1 MLIFTI
7 RFQNC
12 GDVLTKKKLDP
23 HRNQCYG
30 ASYTCLDCMV
40 HFQGTDYRA
49 HTSCISEAQK
59 YQGALYKGDKRSKAQ
74 QQQANTNKSRAVVPR
89 NAYVEDAPD
98 AESTTI
104 AIIDVPPK
112 APSPPPA
119 VVSFEE
125 PAAPVNVFDF
135 LVNEDTPNASRVSLA
150 SPQDEPRALDSP
162 AHIEVSHSHGNDI
175 ARLRHLEEHGQGYA
189 QHGYSYGAAPVQ
201 PTFERYDSYSHLPA
215 DGVVEL
221 PAYTTPAPKRER
233 TARKE
238 AKATTT
244 TTSDKKR
251 KRQIHDL
258 DQIMT
263 DVAPPSAGAGPGLH
277 TGLTGGLNRLL
288 ARPEDFP
295 PTPDYSGD
303 GVSAQSP
310 PSPAK
315 RSKRDVRAKG
325 ERDRESGRRKEP
337 NTTTTD
343 PQRRRRGDDG
353 DRDDSERRRRHHRHR
368 RSASPSSPYDSD
380 HARPSRKHLRA
391 IEYAHERPP
400 SAQPTRD
407 NALMPRGG
415 RAALFMSF
423 VNKGPDSERG
433 CSVNKALKRYHREVG
448 KDDDDEKA
456 LWRCLRLRRNSRGEI
471 VLFA

>member
-1 MLIFTI
+1 MLTPAVRI
-7 RFQNC
+7 QNC

-40 HFQGTDYRA
+40 HFQGTDYRS

-59 YQGALYKGDKRSKAQ
+59 YQGALYKGDKKSKAQ
-74 QQQANTNKSRAVVPR
+74 QQKANTNKSRAVVPR

-98 AESTTI
+98 VESTTI
-104 AIIDVPPK
+104 AVIDVPPK

-119 VVSFEE
+119 AVSFEE

-150 SPQDEPRALDSP
+150 SPQDGARALDSP
-162 AHIEVSHSHGNDI
+162 AHIEVSHPGGNDI

-189 QHGYSYGAAPVQ
+189 QHGYTYGAAPVQ
-201 PTFERYDSYSHLPA
+201 PKFERYDSYSHLPA

-238 AKATTT
+238 AKAPTTT
-244 TTSDKKR
+244 NSDKKR
-251 KRQIHDL
+251 KRQNHDL

-325 ERDRESGRRKEP
+325 ERDRESGRRKESE
-337 NTTTTD
+337 TTTD
-343 PQRRRRGDDG
+343 SRHQRRGDDD
-353 DRDDSERRRRHHRHR
+353 DRDGSERRRRHHRHR
-368 RSASPSSPYDSD
+368 RSASSSPNGSD

-391 IEYAHERPP
+391 IEYAHERP
-400 SAQPTRD
+400 SSTQPTRD
-407 NALMPRGG
+407 N
-415 RAALFMSF
+415 
-423 VNKGPDSERG
+423 
-433 CSVNKALKRYHREVG
+433 
-448 KDDDDEKA
+448 
-456 LWRCLRLRRNSRGEI
+456 
-471 VLFA
+471 

>member
-1 MLIFTI
+1 
-7 RFQNC
+7 
-12 GDVLTKKKLDP
+12 
-23 HRNQCYG
+23 
-30 ASYTCLDCMV
+30 
-40 HFQGTDYRA
+40 
-49 HTSCISEAQK
+49 
-59 YQGALYKGDKRSKAQ
+59 
-74 QQQANTNKSRAVVPR
+74 
-89 NAYVEDAPD
+89 DAPD
-98 AESTTI
+98 VESTTI
-104 AIIDVPPK
+104 AVIDVPPK

-119 VVSFEE
+119 AVSFEE

-150 SPQDEPRALDSP
+150 SPQDGARALDSP
-162 AHIEVSHSHGNDI
+162 AHIEVSHPGGNDI

-189 QHGYSYGAAPVQ
+189 QHGYTYGAAPVQ
-201 PTFERYDSYSHLPA
+201 PKFERYDSYSHLPA

-238 AKATTT
+238 AKAPTTT
-244 TTSDKKR
+244 NSDKKR
-251 KRQIHDL
+251 KRQNHDL

-325 ERDRESGRRKEP
+325 ERDRESGRRKESE
-337 NTTTTD
+337 TTTD
-343 PQRRRRGDDG
+343 SRHQRRGDDD
-353 DRDDSERRRRHHRHR
+353 DRDGSERRRRHHRHR
-368 RSASPSSPYDSD
+368 RSASSSPNGSD

-391 IEYAHERPP
+391 IEYAHERP
-400 SAQPTRD
+400 SST
-407 NALMPRGG
+407 
-415 RAALFMSF
+415 
-423 VNKGPDSERG
+423 
-433 CSVNKALKRYHREVG
+433 
-448 KDDDDEKA
+448 
-456 LWRCLRLRRNSRGEI
+456 
-471 VLFA
+471 

>member
-1 MLIFTI
+1 MVSFSCE
-7 RFQNC
+7 NC

-30 ASYTCLDCMV
+30 ASYTCLDCM
-40 HFQGTDYRA
+40 
-49 HTSCISEAQK
+49 SCISEAQK

-150 SPQDEPRALDSP
+150 SPRDEARALDSP
-162 AHIEVSHSHGNDI
+162 VHIEVSHADGNDI
-175 ARLRHLEEHGQGYA
+175 ARLQHLGEHGHGYA

-238 AKATTT
+238 AKATATT

-263 DVAPPSAGAGPGLH
+263 DVAPPSAGA
-277 TGLTGGLNRLL
+277 
-288 ARPEDFP
+288 EDFP

-337 NTTTTD
+337 KTTTTD
-343 PQRRRRGDDG
+343 PRHRRRGDDG

-380 HARPSRKHLRA
+380 RARPSRKHVRA

-400 SAQPTRD
+400 STQPTRD